1 MNNISK
7 KKLFLIILLTS
18 ILTFLATLLLM
29 GFAVAKMDVKLDDA
43 ARFLGTYK
51 MIRNRYVNETDGT
64 KLFDGAISGMVK
76 SLGDPHSIYLEPRM
90 YNELLNQTAGS
101 FGGIGVYMG
110 FKDNKVT
117 VVSVMD
123 DTPAKAAGVMAN
135 DEILAV
141 DDVPITEIEPE
152 EVVMKI
158 RGEVGTPVKLKL
170 KSKDGEER
178 EVSIVRDNIK
188 VKSVQGKMLED
199 GVAYI
204 RISNFG
210 EHTAEEFGEIYK
222 KMEEEGMKKLVLDL
236 RQNPGGLINTSVAVA
251 NYLIPK
257 GNIVTVKGRDGK
269 LEEYN
274 SNLEAVKYPLAVL
287 VDGNSASASEILAGA
302 VKDTKAG
309 TLVGAK
315 TFGKGS
321 VQVVLPIMHSDA
333 VKLTIAKYY
342 TPSGECIDGVGIEPD
357 VEINFQEGDTEDVQL
372 KKALE
377 VLKDK

>member
-1 MNNISK
+1 
-7 KKLFLIILLTS
+7 
-18 ILTFLATLLLM
+18 
-29 GFAVAKMDVKLDDA
+29 
-43 ARFLGTYK
+43 
-51 MIRNRYVNETDGT
+51 
-64 KLFDGAISGMVK
+64 
-76 SLGDPHSIYLEPRM
+76 M

-199 GVAYI
+199 GIAYI

-274 SNLEAVKYPLAVL
+274 SDLEAVKYPLAVL